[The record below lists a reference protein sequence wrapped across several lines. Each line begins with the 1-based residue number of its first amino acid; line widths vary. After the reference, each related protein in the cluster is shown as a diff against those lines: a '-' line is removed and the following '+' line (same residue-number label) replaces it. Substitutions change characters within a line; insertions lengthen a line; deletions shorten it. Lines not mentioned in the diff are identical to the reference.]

1 MTGGLAHQ
9 LLGRALGMHPRL
21 GQVLGLFLG
30 PFLALLGTTELARRP
45 SGADN
50 YPTFC
55 YIADNY
61 STFYS

>member
-1 MTGGLAHQ
+1 
-9 LLGRALGMHPRL
+9 MHPRL
-21 GQVLGLFLG
+21 GQVLGFFLG